1 MDDIEV
7 TLKSLTYDDVK
18 TTSPNKIKFSE
29 MSSKA
34 IKKYYKL
41 QKKLLQSE
49 SKLVNIEL
57 SKTEDKK
64 VIGTKRE
71 IRKLTRATLKY
82 ESLKDKLNLLINA
95 NYESKYTV
103 KARAIKLKEMMFE
116 NFKFNGKKYTLLPN
130 AKDEIFN
137 DNIIVKDSNDNEK
150 QSNITNEN
158 IGKELEKFKNPANNE
173 KTASPIT
180 EGGNI
185 ETATENIGKTK
196 DNIIQDLPINSK
208 EESVF
213 YTPGMTDK
221 EIEEARNNI
230 GEYHPYKEKNSQD
243 EAKNIVNNNNQQSKE
258 FNENTSLTVVD
269 KKESLLDYIM
279 NKDNDLAKEN
289 TEKEKF
295 SQPNGT
301 VVEISADG
309 KSKVYDFSNAETPN
323 KNFKTTDLNISDL
336 NNYKQELIKLKEAR
350 QKAQEEAIAAKKASE
365 TARAMAL
372 KAQEEYQRKISEEQK
387 EIERINAQARKDTKS
402 AEMAEDYTKSIQD
415 MLNQL
420 NSDTNDT
427 KIENT
432 KEGNSK

>member
-7 TLKSLTYDDVK
+7 TLKNLTYDDVK

-57 SKTEDKK
+57 SKSEDKK
-64 VIGTKRE
+64 PIGTKRE
-71 IRKLTRATLKY
+71 IRKLTRAILKY

-130 AKDEIFN
+130 AKDEMFN
-137 DNIIVKDSNDNEK
+137 DNIVKDSNDSEK
-150 QSNITNEN
+150 QSDVTNEN
-158 IGKELEKFKNPANNE
+158 IGKELEKFNNSTNNE
-173 KTASPIT
+173 KTASPIA
-180 EGGNI
+180 EGSNI
-185 ETATENIGKTK
+185 EPVNKSIVKTK

-213 YTPGMTDK
+213 DTPGMTDK

-230 GEYHPYKEKNSQD
+230 GEYHPYTETKVKNEKENM
-243 EAKNIVNNNNQQSKE
+243 INNNKQQSKE
-258 FNENTSLTVVD
+258 FNENTSLTTVD

-279 NKDNDLAKEN
+279 NKDKDLAKEN

-295 SQPNGT
+295 TQPNGT
-301 VVEISADG
+301 IVEISADG
-309 KSKVYDFSNAETPN
+309 KSKVYDFSNVETPN
-323 KNFKTTDLNISDL
+323 KNFKTTDLDISDL
-336 NNYKQELIKLKEAR
+336 NNLKQELIKVKEAK
-350 QKAQEEAIAAKKASE
+350 QKAQEEAMAARKASE
-365 TARAMAL
+365 TAKAMAL
-372 KAQEEYQRKISEEQK
+372 EAQEEYQRKIREEQE
-387 EIERINAQARKDTKS
+387 EIERINAQTRKDTKS
-402 AEMAEDYTKSIQD
+402 AEMANDYTKSIED
-415 MLNQL
+415 MLSQL
-420 NSDTNDT
+420 YSDTNDT
-427 KIENT
+427 TIENT
-432 KEGNSK
+432 KEGFSK